1 MRVPSGVLM
10 TCVALT
16 GCGASDVVVEPPIGW
31 YPVWNDEFEGSAGE
45 LPDPTRWG
53 YDIGNGVDGWGNGQ
67 LEFDTNRPE
76 NVALDGA
83 GNLAITARKEA
94 FGGKAYTS
102 ARLKTQGLYAAQY
115 GRVEARIQLPTGR
128 GVWPAFWMLGADVG
142 EVGWPRTGEIDIME
156 YRGQEP
162 STVHGSL
169 HGPGYSAG
177 NAITQRFRLPDGVR
191 FDDDFH
197 VFAVEWDPSRI
208 SWWVDDEAY
217 QIVTSSQVQARG
229 AWVYDH
235 PFFLILNVAVGG
247 GFVGPPDDGTPLPQS
262 MRVDYVRVYSRTR
275 PE

>member
-1 MRVPSGVLM
+1 MRARPGVLM

-31 YPVWNDEFEGSAGE
+31 YAVWNDEFEGAEGT
-45 LPDPTRWG
+45 LPDTERWA

-83 GNLAITARKEA
+83 GNLVITARKES

-102 ARLKTQGLYAAQY
+102 ARIKTQGLYATQY
-115 GRVEARIQLPTGR
+115 GRIEARIQLPVGR
-128 GVWPAFWMLGADVG
+128 GVWPAFWMLGADIP
-142 EVGWPRTGEIDIME
+142 EVGWPQSGEIDIME

-162 STVHGSL
+162 STVHGTL
-169 HGPGYSAG
+169 HGPGYSG
-177 NAITQRFRLPDGVR
+177 GSPITRRFRLPDGVT
-191 FDDDFH
+191 FDEDFH

-208 SWWVDDEAY
+208 SFWVDDEAY
-217 QIVTSSQVQARG
+217 QIVTSSQVQAKG
-229 AWVYDH
+229 SWVYDH
-235 PFFLILNVAVGG
+235 PFFILLNVAVGG
-247 GFVGPPDDGTPLPQS
+247 GFVGAPDDGTPFPQA

-275 PE
+275 P